1 MRPSKI
7 PVIDLRECSYC
18 ESCVSL
24 CPSVFHIHAETGI
37 LEAAVLEH
45 YPEEEVEAAIRWCP
59 QNCISWETAA

>member
-24 CPSVFHIHAETGI
+24 CPSVFKIHEETGI
-37 LEAAVLEH
+37 MEAAVLED
-45 YPEEEVEAAIRWCP
+45 YPEQDIQAAISCCP
-59 QNCISWETAA
+59 QNCISWESTA